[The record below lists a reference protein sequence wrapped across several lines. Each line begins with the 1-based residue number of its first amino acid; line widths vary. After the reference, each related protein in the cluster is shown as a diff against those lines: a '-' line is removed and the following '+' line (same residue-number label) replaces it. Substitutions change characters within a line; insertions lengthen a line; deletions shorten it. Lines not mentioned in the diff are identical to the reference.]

1 MSKQLFSKAQIE
13 RHFKRLKAKRE
24 STLKAAIEKVKAQ
37 ARQDTWCSTH
47 ANCFRWLESE
57 SDNHIRKKFERFLE
71 WRRFGA
77 VCFTELILSNKKR
90 PDLVI
95 CLNNGEV
102 LVEEIVGSETEASLI
117 AKDKSYPFPIKIIYC

>member
-1 MSKQLFSKAQIE
+1 MKTKQQIDA
-13 RHFKRLKAKRE
+13 HFKRLKAKRE

-37 ARQDTWCSTH
+37 ARQDTWCSVH
-47 ANCFRWLESE
+47 ANCFRWYESE
-57 SDNHIRKKFERFLE
+57 SEAHIRKKFERFLE
-71 WRRFGA
+71 WRKFGC
-77 VCFTELILSNKKR
+77 VCFTELVLSNKKR

-102 LVEEIVGSETEASLI
+102 LVEEIVESETEASLI